1 MSEQLRF
8 SPDQNESDLMQFMGT
23 ENHYRNP
30 SALGITY
37 TDGVKHMS
45 ETRGAYW
52 LLSLISQ
59 RAKSVKT
66 LQEEPFITIEM
77 IVQDSSAVIVYTDGN
92 SNVLHTEA
100 IEYTDFP
107 DEGVCLWLIDGVLIL
122 PSEY

>member
-8 SPDQNESDLMQFMGT
+8 SPDQNASDLMQFMGT

-30 SALGITY
+30 SAAGIVY

-52 LLSLISQ
+52 LLSLIAQ
-59 RAKSVKT
+59 RMKSVKA
-66 LQEEPFITIEM
+66 LQQEPFITIEM
-77 IVQDSSAVIVYTDGN
+77 IVQDSSAMIIYTDGN
-92 SNVLHTEA
+92 SNVLHTES
-100 IEYTDFP
+100 IEYTDFS
-107 DEGVCLWLIDGVLIL
+107 DDGVCLWLIDGVLIL